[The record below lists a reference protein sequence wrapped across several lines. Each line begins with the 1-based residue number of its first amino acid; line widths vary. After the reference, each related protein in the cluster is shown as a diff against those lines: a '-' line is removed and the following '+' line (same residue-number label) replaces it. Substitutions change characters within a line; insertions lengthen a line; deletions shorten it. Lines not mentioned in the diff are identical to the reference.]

1 MKVQWNTYDRGQK
14 WTEIIDLDIKEKPMK
29 LVNFY
34 EVMDRK
40 GDVAWGGA
48 SVTEAVEWFRR
59 GLDNSIFVS
68 VWNEEDIEEPHLIT
82 DKIEVTAL
90 LLATITSERARA

>member
-1 MKVQWNTYDRGQK
+1 
-14 WTEIIDLDIKEKPMK
+14 MK

-40 GDVAWGGA
+40 GDIQTGTA
-48 SVTEAVEWFRR
+48 SATDAVEWFRR

-68 VWNEEDIEEPHLIT
+68 VWNEDDIENPVLVT
-82 DKIEVTAL
+82 DKTEVTSL
-90 LLATITSERARA
+90 VLATITSERERGR

>member
-1 MKVQWNTYDRGQK
+1 MRN
-14 WTEIIDLDIKEKPMK
+14 
-29 LVNFY
+29 VNFY

-40 GDVAWGGA
+40 GDIAWGGA
-48 SVTEAVEWFRR
+48 SASEAVEWFRR

-68 VWNEEDIEEPHLIT
+68 VWNEEDAEDPRLVT

-90 LLATITSERARA
+90 VLATITSEREKAR

>member
-1 MKVQWNTYDRGQK
+1 
-14 WTEIIDLDIKEKPMK
+14 MK
-29 LVNFY
+29 LTNFY

-68 VWNEEDIEEPHLIT
+68 VWDEKDDDAVLIT

-90 LLATITSERARA
+90 VLATITGERERA

>member
-1 MKVQWNTYDRGQK
+1 MN
-14 WTEIIDLDIKEKPMK
+14 

-48 SVTEAVEWFRR
+48 SPTEAIEWFRR
-59 GLDNSIFVS
+59 GLDNAIFVS
-68 VWNEEDIEEPHLIT
+68 VWNEVGEDPILVI
-82 DKIEVTAL
+82 DKIEITTLV
-90 LLATITSERARA
+90 LATITSERERAFGVVLR

>member
-1 MKVQWNTYDRGQK
+1 
-14 WTEIIDLDIKEKPMK
+14 MK

-40 GDVAWGGA
+40 GDIQTGTA
-48 SVTEAVEWFRR
+48 SPTEAVEWFRR

-68 VWNEEDIEEPHLIT
+68 VWNEEDIEEPVLVT
-82 DKIEVTAL
+82 DKIEVSGL
-90 LLATITSERARA
+90 VLAAILDQMERARV

>member
-1 MKVQWNTYDRGQK
+1 
-14 WTEIIDLDIKEKPMK
+14 MK

-68 VWNEEDIEEPHLIT
+68 VWNEEDIEEPILIT
-82 DKIEVTAL
+82 EKIEVTSL